1 MIIQWKWRQW
11 LKSGTC
17 CGTLSCHSKTWFYI
31 RSVFWVLIISVSVYG
46 FCYHY
51 HLWDQAQKDYN
62 DHDNKKLP
70 NRFYIVS
77 DISRSIGSYSESI
90 TREIYYTIDSIIG
103 AFVTLYVGAI
113 GFFMKDACE
122 KM

>member
-1 MIIQWKWRQW
+1 MCNWRKW
-11 LKSGTC
+11 LKSGKLNCMIKCYLWIRTSFYVFLI
-17 CGTLSCHSKTWFYI
+17 CGAIW
-31 RSVFWVLIISVSVYG
+31 G
-46 FCYHY
+46 MCYHY
-51 HLWDQAQKDYN
+51 HLWNEAQKDYN
-62 DHDNKKLP
+62 DHDNKELP
-70 NRFYIVS
+70 NRFYIVA